1 MFNAQPGSIF
11 RLATGNSE
19 QNKVTLQLNSPLEV
33 SWDQFRL
40 TDSTINLISPVRR
53 MSVVATITPGP
64 LPYGSIDHVH
74 WTPRCCKPC
83 SEET

>member
-1 MFNAQPGSIF
+1 MVDTLESLLIKATPCLIKVMIDYMFNAQPGSIF

-40 TDSTINLISPVRR
+40 I
-53 MSVVATITPGP
+53 
-64 LPYGSIDHVH
+64 
-74 WTPRCCKPC
+74 
-83 SEET
+83 

>member
-1 MFNAQPGSIF
+1 MSNQSNDCRNYMFNAQPGSIF

-40 TDSTINLISPVRR
+40 T
-53 MSVVATITPGP
+53 
-64 LPYGSIDHVH
+64 
-74 WTPRCCKPC
+74 
-83 SEET
+83 

>member
-1 MFNAQPGSIF
+1 MVDTLESLLIKATPCLIKVYDCRNYMFNAQPGSIF

-40 TDSTINLISPVRR
+40 T
-53 MSVVATITPGP
+53 
-64 LPYGSIDHVH
+64 
-74 WTPRCCKPC
+74 
-83 SEET
+83 